1 MRDEFD
7 DGDDVSLV
15 RPYSRTG
22 GRTRTTIDLALET
35 LVSVSGR
42 GHRSVVDPDHQP
54 VVDLCTQARSVAE
67 IAALLAVPLG
77 VARILVADLA
87 QEGLLSVHDT
97 ATPQADGAPSM
108 VLMERVLAGLRR
120 L

>member
-42 GHRSVVDPDHQP
+42 GHRS

-108 VLMERVLAGLRR
+108 VLMERVLAGLHR

>member
-42 GHRSVVDPDHQP
+42 GRRSVVDPEHQP

-97 ATPQADGAPSM
+97 ATPQTDGAPS
-108 VLMERVLAGLRR
+108 VELMERVLAGLHR